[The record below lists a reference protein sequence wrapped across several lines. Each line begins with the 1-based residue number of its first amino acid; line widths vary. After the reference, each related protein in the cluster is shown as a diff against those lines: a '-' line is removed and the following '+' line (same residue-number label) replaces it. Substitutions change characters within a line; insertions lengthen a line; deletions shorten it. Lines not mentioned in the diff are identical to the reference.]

1 MVLKLKEQLK
11 KFLATALQPAFF
23 DGIEMPSIEVERPN
37 DPDHGDLSSNIAL
50 KSARIFRK
58 APLEIA
64 KNFCQHLNQQ
74 LLHSELRTYIETVEV
89 VVPGFINF
97 RFSNETAFSILA
109 EVLQQKDL
117 YGRQN
122 LGRAE
127 KVQLEFVSANP
138 TGPLSVAHAR
148 QAAVGDSLA
157 NILEFLG
164 FAVTREY
171 YINDGGN
178 QIATLGRS
186 VELRACE
193 LFGEAVDF
201 PQECY
206 QGDYIRDM
214 ARIFLDQNHLLS
226 ADAMRGLAD
235 KEKSLMTFSA
245 DYLLDVIRQ
254 ELDDFG
260 VHFDEWTRESIVA
273 NPEKVREVLK
283 ILEQKGYIR
292 EEDGALWFLSTQ
304 FGDDKDRVVRK
315 SDGKY
320 TYLAPDIAYHK
331 NKYDRGFKKVYNF
344 WGPDHH
350 GYIPRIKAAVC
361 ALGYDQSALEVLI
374 VQLATIYRNGQPV
387 SMSTRKGEFIS
398 LREVLTEVG
407 RDAARFFFLMRG
419 ISAHLD
425 FDLELAKKETP
436 ENPVYYIQYAHARIH
451 SIVAKA
457 QDAGLLAR
465 HEGFCLLC
473 ESEEIELLKKIG
485 GFVETLMICH
495 QQMDVFPLV
504 IYLQEL
510 ATCFHRFYDKHR
522 VVDVEQRD
530 LSSERLSLIEAARIV
545 LANGLRLLGVSAP
558 QKM

>member
-11 KFLATALQPAFF
+11 KFLSQTLQPAFF
-23 DGIEMPSIEVERPN
+23 DGMEMPSVEVEKPN
-37 DPDHGDLSSNIAL
+37 DPNHGDLSTNVAM
-50 KSARIFRK
+50 KSAKVFRK
-58 APLEIA
+58 SPMEIA
-64 KNFCQHLNQQ
+64 KNFCQHLNEKIPE
-74 LLHSELRTYIETVEV
+74 SELGIYIESVEALA
-89 VVPGFINF
+89 PGFINF
-97 RFSNETAFSILA
+97 RFSKETTFSILA
-109 EVLQQKDL
+109 DVLSQKQK
-117 YGRQN
+117 YGLQTV
-122 LGRAE
+122 GRGQ

-157 NILEFLG
+157 NILDFLG
-164 FAVTREY
+164 FDVTREY

-186 VELRACE
+186 VELRAYE
-193 LFGEAVDF
+193 IFGEQVDF
-201 PQECY
+201 PPECY
-206 QGDYIRDM
+206 QGEYIRDM
-214 ARIFLDQNHLLS
+214 AQIFIDQNHLRS
-226 ADAMRGLAD
+226 ADQLKALAD
-235 KEKSLMTFSA
+235 KEKALMTFSA
-245 DYLLDVIRQ
+245 NYLLKVIEQ
-254 ELDDFG
+254 ELEDFG
-260 VHFDEWTRESIVA
+260 VRFDEWTRESVVA

-283 ILEQKGYIR
+283 ILGDKGFTK

-315 SDGKY
+315 SDGKF

-350 GYIPRIKAAVC
+350 GYIPRIKAAVR
-361 ALGYDQSALEVLI
+361 ALGYDEQALEVLI

-436 ENPVYYIQYAHARIH
+436 ENPVYYIQYAHARIY

-457 QDAGLLAR
+457 QGVGLFAKEQDFGLLSAP
-465 HEGFCLLC
+465 
-473 ESEEIELLKKIG
+473 EEIELLKKIG
-485 GFVETLMICH
+485 GFIETLLVCH
-495 QQMDVFPLV
+495 QQMDVFALV
-504 IYLQEL
+504 LYLQEL

-522 VVDVEQRD
+522 VVDSEQPQ

-558 QKM
+558 EKM